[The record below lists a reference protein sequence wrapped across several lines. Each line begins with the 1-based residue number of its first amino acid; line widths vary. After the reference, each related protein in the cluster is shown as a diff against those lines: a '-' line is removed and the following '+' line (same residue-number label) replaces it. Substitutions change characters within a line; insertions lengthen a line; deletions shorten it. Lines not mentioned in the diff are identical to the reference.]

1 MKAKVMDDSH
11 LLIILTEEEALRLG
25 LNSITVGI
33 PTTLSKITLAKVFL
47 EGCKH
52 TGFSYNGAE
61 NITIRALSILD
72 GTFVLLF
79 SIHASNM
86 SRGKPSKER
95 KKYRIKETTGPFV
108 YQFQTCTDMMDAVE
122 QLCIADLTCPK
133 AKLLRF
139 GDRYR
144 IIFHLRWQTCRHS
157 KALLQEYGILKG
169 KGRVAAAA
177 AMEHGILLTDD
188 LFGTLCN
195 AYACVKR

>member
-1 MKAKVMDDSH
+1 MKAKVMDASH
-11 LLIILTEEEALRLG
+11 LLIILSEQEALRMG
-25 LNSITVGI
+25 LNSITVDV

-47 EGCKH
+47 EGCKF

-61 NITIRALSILD
+61 NITIRALSIRD

-79 SIHASNM
+79 SIHVSTITL
-86 SRGKPSKER
+86 GKPSKKR

-122 QLCIADLTCPK
+122 QLCLADLTCPK

-139 GDRYR
+139 GDYYR
-144 IIFHLRWQTCRHS
+144 IIFHLRWKTCGHA
-157 KALLQEYGILKG
+157 KALLQEYGVLKG

-177 AMEHGILLTDD
+177 AMEHGVLLTDD
-188 LFGTLCN
+188 LFGTLCS
-195 AYACVKR
+195 AYACIKR